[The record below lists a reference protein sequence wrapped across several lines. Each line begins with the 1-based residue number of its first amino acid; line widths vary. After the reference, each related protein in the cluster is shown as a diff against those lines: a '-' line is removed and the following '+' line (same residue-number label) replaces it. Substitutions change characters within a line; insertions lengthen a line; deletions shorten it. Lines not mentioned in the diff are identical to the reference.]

1 MSVKHPRRALAGD
14 SQAARDRDRLIGDYE
29 WLRRMM
35 RLLDMQTE
43 QVDRQISELEKL
55 LPDDYSFPG
64 DPVE

>member
-1 MSVKHPRRALAGD
+1 MSVKHTRRVLAGD
-14 SQAARDRDRLIGDYE
+14 VQAARDRDRLIGDYE

-35 RLLDMQTE
+35 QLLDMQTE
-43 QVDRQISELEKL
+43 QIDRQIGELEKI